1 MQDAVQQAY
10 VGDRFWTS
18 TGREIT
24 DLPTL
29 KNVDEVDRS
38 AIKELRKNGIKCEI
52 YPDVGESNKQQK
64 RQWKYVTNRAIEFV
78 VSKVEND
85 IFTLKNMSNSEQ
97 SECSLDELIEKLK

>member
-38 AIKELRKNGIKCEI
+38 AIKELRKH
-52 YPDVGESNKQQK
+52 YPNARVVTGRVTSTYLYK
-64 RQWKYVTNRAIEFV
+64 RVYH
-78 VSKVEND
+78 
-85 IFTLKNMSNSEQ
+85 
-97 SECSLDELIEKLK
+97 